1 MNNFLI
7 TLVHGR
13 SLLNATFNQR
23 IEIMLC
29 VEWGSTKLNYFILL
43 AQQSYCRRCLNRKLI
58 PMHPVFEENIQAIG
72 KPYAD
77 LHFLLDC
84 LSEVLEA
91 NNEKELIAS
100 IPWLNEKVRPPVPQ
114 LAQKTIHLYSIC
126 FQLLNLCEVN
136 WAVQSRRNKQ
146 QTQGPESVNGSWSHT
161 FFELKEA
168 GTVQEEIVAA
178 LSQLEIEPVLTA
190 HPTEAK
196 RTVVLK
202 YYRELYLQL
211 VMLENPIYTTLEREQ
226 VRSEIKEL
234 LTRLW
239 FIDDIYLE
247 KPQVETELENVL
259 HYLTKVFPDVF
270 ELHDK
275 TLVQAWNEAGFS
287 PESLQNYRSMPRI
300 SLGSWVGGDRDGH
313 PLVTPEITKYTLERL
328 RAEALNVLSQ
338 RLQVLADSL
347 SIYTSSASYI
357 SEFQQAKSNL
367 EQQIKGLSKNMEYIS
382 ASREPF
388 KQFVILL
395 IEKLP
400 VKKSVSGNI
409 HLSQSAYSYSDSGQ
423 LLNDLE
429 ILLRALS
436 EWGAPM
442 LATNEVNKALRYV
455 QNFGF
460 HMAHLDI
467 RQNSEFYHTAF
478 CGLLEDLDNSVYSFN
493 SESRVD
499 KQFLLQELNQYRPFN
514 LSYSGSIAETS
525 QALGYL
531 GVVSQHIKQ
540 YGPKALGSMI
550 VSMTKKIDDL
560 FLFYLLARE
569 AGLYVKTE
577 SGPAC
582 QLPVVPLFETI
593 DDLHN
598 APSIL
603 DEFLAHPVTQNTI
616 RLHALRKGYARPV
629 AEVMIGY
636 SDSNKDGG
644 ILSSLWHLY
653 EAQHELAKVGRK
665 HGVDIR
671 FFHGKGG
678 SISRGAGP
686 IHWFLRSLPPYSLCG
701 KLRMTEQGETI
712 ERKYAN
718 KVNAAFNLELLT
730 SGTLRNTLLNTHRHD
745 PELFELVGFMA
756 HESFTSY
763 NTLTRH
769 PSFIRFF
776 EQATPIDVI
785 ETSKIGS
792 RPSRRTNQ
800 RTLNDLRAIPW
811 VFSWT
816 QSRVNITSWYGVGS
830 TLKLLKEQYTEKYT
844 LLRRLLGSHPLLRY
858 ILTNVDSGL
867 AATDPEVI
875 KLYAS
880 LVNDEQTK
888 NDILPLILTE
898 YQLTKNLL
906 NELLEIPFEERR
918 KNHFYSTRLR
928 AVALDLMHQVQVDA
942 LRQWRNAKEIENQ
955 GLANQQ
961 NIILLKTIN
970 AIANALGSTG

>member
-1 MNNFLI
+1 
-7 TLVHGR
+7 
-13 SLLNATFNQR
+13 
-23 IEIMLC
+23 
-29 VEWGSTKLNYFILL
+29 
-43 AQQSYCRRCLNRKLI
+43 
-58 PMHPVFEENIQAIG
+58 MHPVLKANIQAIG
-72 KPYAD
+72 KPYSD
-77 LHFLLDC
+77 LHFLLLC
-84 LSEVLEA
+84 LAEVLEA
-91 NNEKELIAS
+91 NNEKVLIHS
-100 IPWLNEKVRPPVPQ
+100 IPWLNTKVMPPVGQ
-114 LAQKTIHLYSIC
+114 LEQKTIHLYSIC

-146 QTQGPESVNGSWSHT
+146 QKQGSESVNGSWSHT
-161 FFELKEA
+161 FFQLKEV
-168 GTVQEEIVAA
+168 GISQEEIVAT
-178 LSQLEIEPVLTA
+178 LSQLEIEPVMTA

-202 YYRELYLQL
+202 YYRELYLLL
-211 VMLENPIYTTLEREQ
+211 VMLENPVYTNSEREQ
-226 VRSEIKEL
+226 IRSEIKEL

-239 FIDDIYLE
+239 FIDDIYLQ
-247 KPQVETELENVL
+247 KPQVETELENLL

-275 TLVQAWNEAGFS
+275 TLLQAWNETGFK
-287 PESLQNYRSMPRI
+287 PESLQNYRSMPKI

-328 RAEALNVLSQ
+328 RTEALNLMRK
-338 RLQVLADSL
+338 RLKDLADSL
-347 SIYTSSASYI
+347 SIYTSGDTLI
-357 SEFQQAKSNL
+357 SEFQQAKKRL
-367 EQQIKGLSKNMEYIS
+367 EQQIPGISVNMSYIS

-400 VKKSVSGNI
+400 VKKSFSGSIQQVENEF
-409 HLSQSAYSYSDSGQ
+409 SYSNSGQ
-423 LLNDLE
+423 LLSDLE

-436 EWGAPM
+436 SWGAPM
-442 LATNEVNKALRYV
+442 LATNEVNKALRFV

-460 HMAHLDI
+460 HLAHLDI
-467 RQNSEFYHTAF
+467 RQNSEFYRTAF
-478 CGLLEDLDNSVYSFN
+478 CGLLEDVDNSEYSFD
-493 SESRVD
+493 SEGRVD
-499 KQFLLQELNQYRPFN
+499 KQFLLQELNHYRPFTIA
-514 LSYSGSIAETS
+514 YAGSVPETI

-531 GVVSQHIKQ
+531 GVVSQHIKN
-540 YGPKALGSMI
+540 YGPNALGSMI
-550 VSMTKKIDDL
+550 VSMTKKVDDL
-560 FLFYLLARE
+560 FTFYLLARE

-593 DDLHN
+593 DDLHS
-598 APSIL
+598 APAIL
-603 DEFLAHPVTQNTI
+603 DEFLAHPVTQNTL
-616 RLHALRKGYARPV
+616 RLQALRKGYSRPV

-653 EAQHELAKVGRK
+653 EAQYELTNIGRK
-665 HGVDIR
+665 HGVVIR

-686 IHWFLRSLPPYSLCG
+686 IHWFLKSLPPKSLCG
-701 KLRMTEQGETI
+701 KLRLTEQGETI

-730 SGTLRNTLLNTHRHD
+730 SGTLLNTLLNNQKHD

-756 HESFTSY
+756 HESFITY
-763 NTLTRH
+763 NALTRH
-769 PSFIRFF
+769 PSFIRYF

-811 VFSWT
+811 VFSWS
-816 QSRVNITSWYGVGS
+816 QSRVNLTSWYGVGS
-830 TLKLLKEQYTEKYT
+830 VLQLIKEQHPEKYT
-844 LLRRLLGSHPLLRY
+844 LLRRLLTSHPLLRY
-858 ILTNVDSGL
+858 ILTTVDSGL
-867 AATDPEVI
+867 AATDPEII

-880 LVNDEQTK
+880 LVDDEQIK
-888 NDILPLILTE
+888 NDILPLLLTE
-898 YQLTKNLL
+898 YTLTKNLL
-906 NELLEIPFEERR
+906 NELLEKPFEERR

-928 AVALDLMHQVQVDA
+928 AVALDLMHRVQVDA
-942 LRQWRNAKEIENQ
+942 LRKWRNAKDTENPQ
-955 GLANQQ
+955 LANQQ

-970 AIANALGSTG
+970 AVANALGSTG

>member
-1 MNNFLI
+1 
-7 TLVHGR
+7 
-13 SLLNATFNQR
+13 
-23 IEIMLC
+23 
-29 VEWGSTKLNYFILL
+29 
-43 AQQSYCRRCLNRKLI
+43 
-58 PMHPVFEENIQAIG
+58 MHPVLKENIQEIG
-72 KPYAD
+72 KPYSD
-77 LHFLLDC
+77 LHFLLQC
-84 LSEVLEA
+84 FAEVLEA
-91 NNEKELIAS
+91 NNEKELVTY
-100 IPWLNEKVRPPVPQ
+100 IPWLNTQASTPEPKHE
-114 LAQKTIHLYSIC
+114 QKTIHLYSIC

-136 WAVQSRRNKQ
+136 WAVQSRRDKQ
-146 QTQGPESVNGSWSHT
+146 QHQGSQSVNGSWAHT
-161 FFELKEA
+161 FSELKESGIA
-168 GTVQEEIVAA
+168 EEEIVTA
-178 LSQLEIEPVLTA
+178 LSLLEIEPVMTA

-211 VMLENPIYTTLEREQ
+211 VMLENPVYTALERDQ
-226 VRSEIKEL
+226 IRSGIKEL

-270 ELHDK
+270 ELHDR
-275 TLVQAWNEAGFS
+275 TLIQAWNEAGFQ
-287 PESLQNYRSMPRI
+287 PESLQNYRSMPKI

-313 PLVTPEITKYTLERL
+313 PLVTPGITQYTLQRL
-328 RAEALNVLSQ
+328 RTEALNLTSQ
-338 RLQVLADSL
+338 RLNLLADSL
-347 SIYTSSASYI
+347 SIYTAENTLSAEI
-357 SEFQQAKSNL
+357 RKRKSAL
-367 EQQIKGLSKNMEYIS
+367 EKQIPDILENIQFSS

-388 KQFVILL
+388 RQFVLLL
-395 IEKLP
+395 IEKL
-400 VKKSVSGNI
+400 SGGNI
-409 HLSQSAYSYSDSGQ
+409 QLAPNEWSYTNSGQ
-423 LLNDLE
+423 LIADLE
-429 ILLRALS
+429 LLLQALS
-436 EWGAPM
+436 NWGAPM
-442 LATNEVNKALRYV
+442 LAINEVNKALRFV

-460 HMAHLDI
+460 HLARLDI
-467 RQNSEFYHTAF
+467 RQNSEFYQKAF
-478 CGLLEDLDNSVYSFN
+478 HGLLEDVDTSSFSIN
-493 SESRVD
+493 TDGSSD
-499 KQFLLQELNQYRPFN
+499 KQFLLQELNLYRPFTH
-514 LSYSGSIAETS
+514 SYSGSIPETGN
-525 QALGYL
+525 ALGYL
-531 GVVSQHIKQ
+531 AVLTEHIRK
-540 YGPKALGSMI
+540 YGPNALGSMI
-550 VSMTKKIDDL
+550 VSMTKKVDDL
-560 FLFYLLARE
+560 FTFYLLARE

-593 DDLHN
+593 DDLHR
-598 APSIL
+598 APAIL
-603 DEFLAHPVTQNTI
+603 DEFLAHPVTRNT
-616 RLHALRKGYARPV
+616 LQLQAQRKGYSKPV

-653 EAQHELAKVGRK
+653 EAQHELAKIGRK

-686 IHWFLRSLPPYSLCG
+686 IHWFLKSLPPESLCG
-701 KLRMTEQGETI
+701 KLRLTEQGETI

-730 SGTLRNTLLNTHRHD
+730 SGTLRNALLNTHQFDR
-745 PELFELVGFMA
+745 ELFELVGFMA
-756 HESFTSY
+756 HESFTTY
-763 NTLTRH
+763 NALTRH

-830 TLKLLKEQYTEKYT
+830 TLKLIKEQYPEKYS
-844 LLRRLLGSHPLLRY
+844 LLRYLLISHPLLRY

-867 AATDPEVI
+867 AATDPEI
-875 KLYAS
+875 IELYAS
-880 LVNDEQTK
+880 LVEEEQIR
-888 NDILPLILTE
+888 NDILSLILSE
-898 YQLTKNLL
+898 FQLTKSLL
-906 NELLEIPFEERR
+906 AELLEKPFEERR

-928 AVALDLMHQVQVDA
+928 AVALDLMHRVQVNT
-942 LRQWRNAKEIENQ
+942 LHRWRNEKDLENP
-955 GLANQQ
+955 AVADQQ

-970 AIANALGSTG
+970 AVANALGSTG

>member
-1 MNNFLI
+1 
-7 TLVHGR
+7 
-13 SLLNATFNQR
+13 
-23 IEIMLC
+23 
-29 VEWGSTKLNYFILL
+29 
-43 AQQSYCRRCLNRKLI
+43 
-58 PMHPVFEENIQAIG
+58 MHPVLKENIQEIG
-72 KPYAD
+72 KPYSD
-77 LHFLLDC
+77 LHFLLNC
-84 LSEVLEA
+84 LAEVLEA
-91 NNEKELIAS
+91 NNEKKLINS
-100 IPWLNEKVRPPVPQ
+100 IPWLNAQVLLPAPE
-114 LAQKTIHLYSIC
+114 LEQKTIQLYSIC

-136 WAVQSRRNKQ
+136 WAVQSRRSKQ
-146 QTQGPESVNGSWSHT
+146 QLQGSQSVNGSWAHT
-161 FFELKEA
+161 FSELKEA
-168 GTVQEEIVAA
+168 GIVQEEIVAA
-178 LSQLEIEPVLTA
+178 LSQLEIEPVMTA

-211 VMLENPIYTTLEREQ
+211 VMLENPVYTTLERDQ
-226 VRSEIKEL
+226 IRSGIKEL
-234 LTRLW
+234 HTRLW

-270 ELHDK
+270 ELHDR
-275 TLVQAWNEAGFS
+275 TLMQAWNEAGFK
-287 PESLQNYRSMPRI
+287 PEYLQNYRSMPKI

-328 RAEALNVLSQ
+328 RTEALNLVGQ
-338 RLQVLADSL
+338 RLQSLADSL
-347 SIYTSSASYI
+347 SIYTSESNLSAEFQELIVLLKNQIPGI
-357 SEFQQAKSNL
+357 SEHLQFTA
-367 EQQIKGLSKNMEYIS
+367 

-400 VKKSVSGNI
+400 VGQALSGIN
-409 HLSQSAYSYSDSGQ
+409 AWTYTNSGQ
-423 LLNDLE
+423 LLSDLE

-436 EWGAPM
+436 TWGAPM
-442 LATNEVNKALRYV
+442 LAINEVNKALRFV

-460 HMAHLDI
+460 HLAHLDI
-467 RQNSEFYHTAF
+467 RQNSEFYRKALI
-478 CGLLEDLDNSVYSFN
+478 GLLEDIDDTNYSIN
-493 SESRVD
+493 TEGSVD
-499 KQFLLQELNQYRPFN
+499 KSFLLLELKLYRPFTHN
-514 LSYSGSIAETS
+514 YSGSVAETDN
-525 QALGYL
+525 AMGYL
-531 GVVSQHIKQ
+531 SVLTDHIRKF
-540 YGPKALGSMI
+540 GPNALGSMI
-550 VSMTKKIDDL
+550 VSMTKKVDDL
-560 FLFYLLARE
+560 FTFYLLARE

-593 DDLHN
+593 DDLHI
-598 APSIL
+598 APAIL
-603 DEFLAHPVTQNTI
+603 DEFLAHPVTQNT
-616 RLHALRKGYARPV
+616 LQLQAQRKGYLKPV
-629 AEVMIGY
+629 CEVMIGY

-653 EAQHELAKVGRK
+653 EAQHELAQVGAK

-686 IHWFLRSLPPYSLCG
+686 MHWFLKSLPPGSLCG
-701 KLRMTEQGETI
+701 KLRLTEQGETI

-718 KVNAAFNLELLT
+718 KVNAAFNMELLT
-730 SGTLRNTLLNTHRHD
+730 SGTLRNTLLNTHNHD
-745 PELFELVGFMA
+745 PELFDLVGFMA
-756 HESFTSY
+756 HESFTTY
-763 NTLTRH
+763 NALTRH

-830 TLKLLKEQYTEKYT
+830 TIQILKELYPEKFALLKQ
-844 LLRRLLGSHPLLRY
+844 LLISHPLLRY

-875 KLYAS
+875 ELYAS
-880 LVNDEQTK
+880 LTDDEQIK
-888 NDILPLILTE
+888 NDILPLILAE
-898 YQLTKNLL
+898 FHLTKNLL
-906 NELLEIPFEERR
+906 AEILEKPFEERR

-928 AVALDLMHQVQVDA
+928 AVALELMHQMQVNT
-942 LRQWRNAKEIENQ
+942 LRQWRNGKDAENADI
-955 GLANQQ
+955 ANQQ
-961 NIILLKTIN
+961 NMILLKSIN

>member
-1 MNNFLI
+1 
-7 TLVHGR
+7 
-13 SLLNATFNQR
+13 
-23 IEIMLC
+23 
-29 VEWGSTKLNYFILL
+29 
-43 AQQSYCRRCLNRKLI
+43 
-58 PMHPVFEENIQAIG
+58 MHPVLEENIREIG
-72 KPYAD
+72 KPYSD
-77 LHFLLDC
+77 LHFLLHC
-84 LSEVLEA
+84 LAEVLEA
-91 NNEKELIAS
+91 NNEKDLIAS
-100 IPWLNEKVRPPVPQ
+100 IPWLNTQVVLPPAQ
-114 LAQKTIHLYSIC
+114 LEQKTIQLYSIC

-136 WAVQSRRNKQ
+136 WAVQSRRSKQ
-146 QTQGPESVNGSWSHT
+146 QMLGSQSVNGSWVHT
-161 FFELKEA
+161 FSELKEA
-168 GTVQEEIVAA
+168 GFSQEEIVAA

-202 YYRELYLQL
+202 YYRELYLLL
-211 VMLENPIYTTLEREQ
+211 VMLENPVYTTPERDQ
-226 VRSEIKEL
+226 IRSGIKEL

-259 HYLTKVFPDVF
+259 HYLTNVFPDVF

-275 TLVQAWNEAGFS
+275 TLVQSWNQAGFK
-287 PESLQNYRSMPRI
+287 PESLQNYRSMPKI

-313 PLVTPEITKYTLERL
+313 PLVTPQITEYTLERL
-328 RAEALNVLSQ
+328 RTEALNLLGQ
-338 RLQVLADSL
+338 RLHVLADSL
-347 SIYTSSASYI
+347 SLYTTENTLTAEFKEFKTQLESQVPGISALI
-357 SEFQQAKSNL
+357 QFT
-367 EQQIKGLSKNMEYIS
+367 S

-400 VKKSVSGNI
+400 VKP
-409 HLSQSAYSYSDSGQ
+409 AYSGRIEPSPNEWTYLNSGQ
-423 LLNDLE
+423 LLSDLE

-436 EWGAPM
+436 AWGAPM
-442 LATNEVNKALRYV
+442 LAINEVNKVLRFV

-460 HMAHLDI
+460 HLAHLDI
-467 RQNSEFYHTAF
+467 RQNSEFYQKALH
-478 CGLLEDLDNSVYSFN
+478 GLLEDLDGSGDSTGTEGAASKTFI
-493 SESRVD
+493 
-499 KQFLLQELNQYRPFN
+499 LQELNQYRPFT
-514 LSYSGSIAETS
+514 LAYSGSTAETAN
-525 QALGYL
+525 ALGYL
-531 GVVSQHIKQ
+531 GVLTGHIRK
-540 YGPKALGSMI
+540 YGTNALGSMI
-550 VSMTKKIDDL
+550 VSMTKKVDDL
-560 FLFYLLARE
+560 FTFYLLARE

-593 DDLHN
+593 DDLHS
-598 APSIL
+598 APAIL
-603 DEFLAHPVTQNTI
+603 DEFLAHPITRNTLS
-616 RLHALRKGYARPV
+616 LHARRKGYTRPV

-653 EAQHELAKVGRK
+653 EAQHELARIGQK

-686 IHWFLRSLPPYSLCG
+686 IHWFLKSLPPGSLCG
-701 KLRMTEQGETI
+701 KLRLTEQGETI

-718 KVNAAFNLELLT
+718 KVNAAFNMELLT
-730 SGTLRNTLLNTHRHD
+730 SGTLRNTLLNTHNYD

-756 HESFTSY
+756 HESFTTY
-763 NTLTRH
+763 NALTRH

-800 RTLNDLRAIPW
+800 RSLNDLRAIPW

-816 QSRVNITSWYGVGS
+816 QSRVNLTSWYGVGS
-830 TLKLLKEQYTEKYT
+830 TLQLIKEQHPEKYA
-844 LLRRLLGSHPLLRY
+844 LLRRLLTTHPLLRY

-867 AATDPEVI
+867 AATDPEVME
-875 KLYAS
+875 LYAS
-880 LVNDEQTK
+880 LVVDHQIK
-888 NDILPLILTE
+888 NDVLPLILSE
-898 YQLTKNLL
+898 YRLTRNLL
-906 NELLEIPFEERR
+906 AELLEKPFEERR
-918 KNHFYSTRLR
+918 KNHFHSTRLR
-928 AVALDLMHQVQVDA
+928 AVALELMHQIQVNT
-942 LRQWRNAKEIENQ
+942 LRRWRNEKNPENTETT
-955 GLANQQ
+955 NQQ

-970 AIANALGSTG
+970 AVANALGSTG

>member
-1 MNNFLI
+1 
-7 TLVHGR
+7 
-13 SLLNATFNQR
+13 
-23 IEIMLC
+23 
-29 VEWGSTKLNYFILL
+29 
-43 AQQSYCRRCLNRKLI
+43 
-58 PMHPVFEENIQAIG
+58 MHPVLKENIQEIG
-72 KPYAD
+72 KPYSD
-77 LHFLLDC
+77 LHFLLKC
-84 LSEVLEA
+84 FAEVLES
-91 NNEKELIAS
+91 NNEKELVAY
-100 IPWLNEKVRPPVPQ
+100 IPWLNTQVSSPKSEHK
-114 LAQKTIHLYSIC
+114 QKTIHLYSIC

-146 QTQGPESVNGSWSHT
+146 QLYGSQSVNGSWAHT
-161 FFELKEA
+161 FSDVKES
-168 GTVQEEIVAA
+168 GISQEEIVAA
-178 LSQLEIEPVLTA
+178 LSQIEVEPVMTA

-202 YYRELYLQL
+202 YYRELYLLL
-211 VMLENPIYTTLEREQ
+211 VMLENPVYTALERDQ
-226 VRSEIKEL
+226 IRTGIKES

-275 TLVQAWNEAGFS
+275 TLVQAWNEAGFH
-287 PESLQNYRSMPRI
+287 PEAMQNYRSMPKI

-328 RAEALNVLSQ
+328 RSEALNLVGQ
-338 RLQVLADSL
+338 RLNMLADSL
-347 SIYTSSASYI
+347 SIYTSESTMTL
-357 SEFQQAKSNL
+357 EFQQTKSL
-367 EQQIKGLSKNMEYIS
+367 LKQQIPGISENIQFTS

-388 KQFVILL
+388 KQFVLLL

-400 VKKSVSGNI
+400 VK
-409 HLSQSAYSYSDSGQ
+409 QAYAESMHPSTSEWKYSNSGQ
-423 LLNDLE
+423 LISDMEN
-429 ILLRALS
+429 LLRALTA
-436 EWGAPM
+436 WGAPM
-442 LATNEVNKALRYV
+442 LAMNEVNTALRFV
-455 QNFGF
+455 QSFGF
-460 HMAHLDI
+460 HLAHLDV
-467 RQNSEFYHTAF
+467 RQNSEFYQKAF
-478 CGLLEDLDNSVYSFN
+478 LGLLEDIDSNSYSIN
-493 SESRVD
+493 ADRSVD
-499 KQFLLQELNQYRPFN
+499 KKFLLQELNRYRPFTN
-514 LSYSGSIAETS
+514 VYSGSISETGN
-525 QALGYL
+525 ALGYL
-531 GVVSQHIKQ
+531 TVLSEHIRK
-540 YGPKALGSMI
+540 YGTNALGSI
-550 VSMTKKIDDL
+550 IISMTKKVDDL
-560 FLFYLLARE
+560 FTFYLLARE
-569 AGLYVKTE
+569 AGLYVKTGP
-577 SGPAC
+577 GPAC

-593 DDLHN
+593 EDLHC
-598 APSIL
+598 APEIL
-603 DEFLAHPVTQNTI
+603 DEFLAHPITQNT
-616 RLHALRKGYARPV
+616 LQLQAQRKGYSRPV

-653 EAQHELAKVGRK
+653 EAQHKLAQIGRK
-665 HGVDIR
+665 HDVDIR

-686 IHWFLRSLPPYSLCG
+686 IHWFLRSLPPDSLFG
-701 KLRMTEQGETI
+701 KLRLTEQGETI

-718 KVNAAFNLELLT
+718 KVNAAYNLELLT
-730 SGTLRNTLLNTHRHD
+730 SGALRNTLLNTHQYD

-756 HESFTSY
+756 HESFTTY
-763 NTLTRH
+763 NALTRH

-830 TLKLLKEQYTEKYT
+830 TLKLIKEQQPEKYAT
-844 LLRRLLGSHPLLRY
+844 LRRLLPSHPLLRY

-875 KLYAS
+875 ELYAS
-880 LVNDEQTK
+880 LVDDKQIK
-888 NDILPLILTE
+888 NDILPLILSE
-898 YQLTKNLL
+898 FKLTKSLL
-906 NELLEIPFEERR
+906 SELLEKPFEERR

-928 AVALDLMHQVQVDA
+928 AVALNLMHQVQVDT
-942 LRQWRNAKEIENQ
+942 LRQWRNEKDSEDPE
-955 GLANQQ
+955 LANQQ

-970 AIANALGSTG
+970 AVANALGSTG

>member
-1 MNNFLI
+1 
-7 TLVHGR
+7 
-13 SLLNATFNQR
+13 
-23 IEIMLC
+23 
-29 VEWGSTKLNYFILL
+29 
-43 AQQSYCRRCLNRKLI
+43 
-58 PMHPVFEENIQAIG
+58 MHPVLKENIQEIG
-72 KPYAD
+72 KPYSD
-77 LHFLLDC
+77 LHFLLEC
-84 LSEVLEA
+84 FAEVLDA
-91 NNEKELIAS
+91 NNEKELVTY
-100 IPWLNEKVRPPVPQ
+100 IPWLNTKVSTPKPEHE
-114 LAQKTIHLYSIC
+114 QKAIHLYSIC

-146 QTQGPESVNGSWSHT
+146 QHHGSQSINGSWAHT
-161 FFELKEA
+161 FSELKQS
-168 GTVQEEIVAA
+168 GIPQEKIVAA
-178 LSQLEIEPVLTA
+178 LSQLEIEPVMTA

-211 VMLENPIYTTLEREQ
+211 VMLENPVYTVLERDQ
-226 VRSEIKEL
+226 IRSGIKEL

-270 ELHDK
+270 ELHDR
-275 TLVQAWNEAGFS
+275 TLVQAWDEAGFQ
-287 PESLQNYRSMPRI
+287 PESLQNYQSMPKI

-313 PLVTPEITKYTLERL
+313 PLVTPEITQFTLKRL
-328 RAEALNVLSQ
+328 RTEALNLTSH
-338 RLQVLADSL
+338 RLNLLADSL
-347 SIYTSSASYI
+347 SIYTSENTLSVEIQERKSKLEKQIPDI
-357 SEFQQAKSNL
+357 SENIQFS
-367 EQQIKGLSKNMEYIS
+367 S

-388 KQFVILL
+388 RQFVLLL

-400 VKKSVSGNI
+400 VKHNHSGGNI
-409 HLSQSAYSYSDSGQ
+409 QLSPTNWSYSNSGQ
-423 LLNDLE
+423 LIADLE
-429 ILLRALS
+429 LLLQALS
-436 EWGAPM
+436 NWGAPM
-442 LATNEVNKALRYV
+442 LAINEVNKALRFV

-460 HMAHLDI
+460 HLAHLDI
-467 RQNSEFYHTAF
+467 RQNSEFYQKAF
-478 CGLLEDLDNSVYSFN
+478 LGLLEDVDTSSFSIN
-493 SESRVD
+493 TDDQVD
-499 KQFLLQELNQYRPFN
+499 KQFLLQELNLYRPFTY
-514 LSYSGSIAETS
+514 SYSGNVSETAN
-525 QALGYL
+525 ALGYL
-531 GVVSQHIKQ
+531 SVLTGHIRN
-540 YGPKALGSMI
+540 YGTNALGSMI
-550 VSMTKKIDDL
+550 VSMTKKVDDL
-560 FLFYLLARE
+560 FTFYLLARE

-593 DDLHN
+593 DDLHR
-598 APSIL
+598 APAIL
-603 DEFLAHPVTQNTI
+603 DEFLAHPVTQNT
-616 RLHALRKGYARPV
+616 LQLQAQRKGYSKPV

-653 EAQHELAKVGRK
+653 EAQHELAKIGRK

-686 IHWFLRSLPPYSLCG
+686 IHWFLKSLPPESLCG
-701 KLRMTEQGETI
+701 KLRLTEQGETI

-730 SGTLRNTLLNTHRHD
+730 SGTLRNAMLNTHPFD

-756 HESFTSY
+756 HESFTTY
-763 NTLTRH
+763 NALTRH

-776 EQATPIDVI
+776 ERATPIDVI

-830 TLKLLKEQYTEKYT
+830 TLLLLKEQYPEKYA
-844 LLRRLLGSHPLLRY
+844 LLKQLLISHPLLRY

-867 AATDPEVI
+867 AATDPEI
-875 KLYAS
+875 IELYAS
-880 LVNDEQTK
+880 LVNEEQVK
-888 NDILPLILTE
+888 NDILPLILSE
-898 YQLTKNLL
+898 FQLTKSLL
-906 NELLEIPFEERR
+906 AELLEKPFEERR
-918 KNHFYSTRLR
+918 KNHYYSTQLR
-928 AVALDLMHQVQVDA
+928 AVALDLMHQVQVNT
-942 LRQWRNAKEIENQ
+942 LRHWRNEKDSEDSEI
-955 GLANQQ
+955 ANKQ
-961 NIILLKTIN
+961 NIILLKTVN
-970 AIANALGSTG
+970 AVANALGSTG

>member
-1 MNNFLI
+1 
-7 TLVHGR
+7 
-13 SLLNATFNQR
+13 
-23 IEIMLC
+23 
-29 VEWGSTKLNYFILL
+29 
-43 AQQSYCRRCLNRKLI
+43 
-58 PMHPVFEENIQAIG
+58 MHPVLKENIQEIG
-72 KPYAD
+72 KPYSD
-77 LHFLLDC
+77 LHFLLQC
-84 LSEVLEA
+84 FTEVLEA
-91 NNEKELIAS
+91 NNETELVTY
-100 IPWLNEKVRPPVPQ
+100 IPWLNTQVSTPKPEHE
-114 LAQKTIHLYSIC
+114 QKTIHLYSIC

-136 WAVQSRRNKQ
+136 WAVQSRRGKRQ
-146 QTQGPESVNGSWSHT
+146 RQGPQSVNGSWSHT
-161 FFELKEA
+161 FSELKES
-168 GTVQEEIVAA
+168 GIPQEEIVAA
-178 LSQLEIEPVLTA
+178 LSQLEIEPVMTA

-211 VMLENPIYTTLEREQ
+211 VMLENPVYTVLEREQ
-226 VRSEIKEL
+226 IRSGIKEL

-270 ELHDK
+270 ELHDR
-275 TLVQAWNEAGFS
+275 TLIQAWNEAGFQ
-287 PESLQNYRSMPRI
+287 PEMLQNYRSMPKI

-313 PLVTPEITKYTLERL
+313 PLVTPEITQFTLQRL
-328 RAEALNVLSQ
+328 RTEALNQARQ
-338 RLQVLADSL
+338 RLNSLADSL
-347 SIYTSSASYI
+347 SIYTAEITLSTEIQMRKSALEKQIPDI
-357 SEFQQAKSNL
+357 SENVHFSF
-367 EQQIKGLSKNMEYIS
+367 

-388 KQFVILL
+388 RQFVLLL

-400 VKKSVSGNI
+400 VKQNLSGGN
-409 HLSQSAYSYSDSGQ
+409 SQLAPNEWSYTNSGQ
-423 LLNDLE
+423 LIADLE
-429 ILLRALS
+429 MLLRALS
-436 EWGAPM
+436 IWGAPM
-442 LATNEVNKALRYV
+442 LAINEVNKALRFV

-460 HMAHLDI
+460 HLAHLDI
-467 RQNSEFYHTAF
+467 RQNSEFYQKAF
-478 CGLLEDLDNSVYSFN
+478 LGLLEDVDTSSFSMN
-493 SESRVD
+493 MNGLVD
-499 KQFLLQELNQYRPFN
+499 KQFLLQELNLYRPFTYN
-514 LSYSGSIAETS
+514 YAGNISETAN
-525 QALGYL
+525 ALGYL
-531 GVVSQHIKQ
+531 SVLAGHIRK
-540 YGPKALGSMI
+540 YGTNALGSMI
-550 VSMTKKIDDL
+550 VSMTKKVDDL
-560 FLFYLLARE
+560 FTFYLLARE

-593 DDLHN
+593 DDLHR
-598 APSIL
+598 APTIL
-603 DEFLAHPVTQNTI
+603 DEFLAHPVTRNT
-616 RLHALRKGYARPV
+616 LQLQAQRKGYSKPIV
-629 AEVMIGY
+629 EVMIGY

-653 EAQHELAKVGRK
+653 EAQHELAKIGRK

-686 IHWFLRSLPPYSLCG
+686 IHWFLKSLPPESLCG
-701 KLRMTEQGETI
+701 KLRLTEQGETI

-730 SGTLRNTLLNTHRHD
+730 SGTLRNTLLNTHQSD

-756 HESFTSY
+756 HESFTTY
-763 NTLTRH
+763 NALTRH

-830 TLKLLKEQYTEKYT
+830 TLLLLKEQYPEKYA
-844 LLRRLLGSHPLLRY
+844 LLKQLLISHPLLRY

-867 AATDPEVI
+867 AATDPEI
-875 KLYAS
+875 IELYAS
-880 LVNDEQTK
+880 LIEEDQIR
-888 NDILPLILTE
+888 NDILPMILSE
-898 YQLTKNLL
+898 FQLTKSLL
-906 NELLEIPFEERR
+906 AELLEKPFEERR
-918 KNHFYSTRLR
+918 KNHYYSTQLR
-928 AVALDLMHQVQVDA
+928 AVALDLMHQIQVNT
-942 LRQWRNAKEIENQ
+942 LRHWRNEKDSEDPAI
-955 GLANQQ
+955 ANRQ

-970 AIANALGSTG
+970 AVANALGSTG